1 MKYEFTDC
9 IRRNK
14 VTCFIPFLFPHFCNC
29 NKIELDEPPR
39 ETGVHGTPSSC
50 HPSVQKFLRQ
60 WRIGIPLTLD
70 RNQSLFL
77 QLVHN
82 MRKNNRSIVKNCH
95 CNNYQISKIYK
106 MNMTNLFSIF
116 INSSQEGFSI
126 SNNFMRGA
134 FKKRLITC
142 KV

>member
-1 MKYEFTDC
+1 MNSQIVYAE
-9 IRRNK
+9 IQLP
-14 VTCFIPFLFPHFCNC
+14 VSFLFFFPISAIVIKQNWTDRLE
-29 NKIELDEPPR
+29 KLEY
-39 ETGVHGTPSSC
+39 TS
-50 HPSVQKFLRQ
+50 HPEVSVQKFLRQ
-60 WRIGIPLTLD
+60 WRNGIPLTLD

-95 CNNYQISKIYK
+95 CNNYQITKIYK

-126 SNNFMRGA
+126 SNNFMMGA